1 MIIAIILILVV
12 TIIILTIYNISVY
25 KKLDT
30 FTNLN
35 QKIAS
40 LNILQE
46 FMDTISKDTTADEK
60 TRKINEILIEKYDIK
75 YSTIVV
81 YNGEE
86 YLIKATNVDSKH
98 WDTLRNLSQE
108 EIFRDSIETATPKYI
123 TTETENERLP
133 YQKMEFGRAK
143 AAMFFPLYIDNIYIG
158 YWLIESNVP
167 HDFDRI
173 DTTILEVVKNNIISV
188 IETIAKQHVIDNIV
202 KQDKF
207 TGLKSEEYLYG
218 EGKRKIDIFE
228 TSAICML
235 NVINL
240 EDINEN
246 YGRHT
251 GNLVVEKVAEMIRK
265 NIASEYVC
273 VRYMGPKFIIAF
285 TGVDIDGVDSFI
297 TEIKKNIENM
307 QIEQAEEDLYEDEEP
322 EMIHPK
328 VNIAVT
334 NYYKGTALDGCTK
347 KLENYINSCNKQE
360 NKINY
365 I

>member
-1 MIIAIILILVV
+1 MIIAIIIMLVV
-12 TIIILTIYNISVY
+12 TIVLLTIYNMQVY
-25 KKLDT
+25 KKLDD
-30 FTNLN
+30 FTNVN
-35 QKIAS
+35 QKVKS
-40 LNILQE
+40 LSILQD
-46 FMDTISKDTTADEK
+46 FMDTISKDITADEK
-60 TRKINEILIEKYDIK
+60 IKKINEILIEKYDIK

-81 YNGEE
+81 YNGAE
-86 YLIKATNVDSKH
+86 YIIKASNVDSKH
-98 WDTLRNLSQE
+98 WENLRSLNQE

-143 AAMFFPLYIDNIYIG
+143 SAMFFPLYIDNIYIG
-158 YWLIESNVP
+158 YWLIEGSVP

-188 IETIAKQHVIDNIV
+188 LETIAKQQVLENIV
-202 KQDKF
+202 REDQY

-218 EGKRKIDIFE
+218 EGKRKIDQSD
-228 TSAICML
+228 TSAICMI

-240 EDINEN
+240 EEINEN
-246 YGRHT
+246 LGRHT
-251 GNLVVEKVAEMIRK
+251 GNLVIGRVGDMIRK

-297 TEIKKNIENM
+297 NEIKKDIENM
-307 QIEQAEEDLYEDEEP
+307 KIEQAEEDVYEDEEA
-322 EMIHPK
+322 EIVSPK

-334 NYYKGTALDGCTK
+334 NYYKGTALEGTTK
-347 KLENYINSCNKQE
+347 KLEEYINTCEKQE
-360 NKINY
+360 SQINY